1 MEPRKGG
8 GARVPRAVSVLAGL
22 LEHAAERGDAEAEAG
37 GALTASSASAF
48 RGKALPAIPVRRYA
62 ERIYRYAGCSPAC
75 FVVAYVYLDRL
86 AHGGQGEE
94 EEEGDAEAA
103 AAVVGVDSYSVHR
116 LLITAVMVAAKF
128 MDDKHYNNAYFA
140 RVGGVEVAEMNGL
153 ELELLFALRFRL
165 NVTPDTFA
173 RYYAALE
180 CHIDSDD
187 ATAAPVPST
196 LAPVD
201 SSEEEVEAE
210 RRRRRDNQAAV
221 LLVRKAKNG
230 AGASSVA
237 AVVPRAAVEMVAQ

>member
-1 MEPRKGG
+1 MEPRKG

-22 LEHAAERGDAEAEAG
+22 LERAAERGDG
-37 GALTASSASAF
+37 GAAPAPSSSPPSAF

-86 AHGGQGEE
+86 AQRPLDGEE
-94 EEEGDAEAA
+94 DEEAG

-128 MDDKHYNNAYFA
+128 MDDMHFNNAYFA

-173 RYYAALE
+173 RYCAALE
-180 CHIDSDD
+180 GEMLVPPPPP
-187 ATAAPVPST
+187 APAA
-196 LAPVD
+196 AD
-201 SSEEEVEAE
+201 EEDEAE
-210 RRRRRDNQAAV
+210 RRDHQAA
-221 LLVRKAKNG
+221 LLLIRKAKDG
-230 AGASSVA
+230 AATAVRDQAGVGGRA
-237 AVVPRAAVEMVAQ
+237 AAGGVPVVVPRAAVEMIAR